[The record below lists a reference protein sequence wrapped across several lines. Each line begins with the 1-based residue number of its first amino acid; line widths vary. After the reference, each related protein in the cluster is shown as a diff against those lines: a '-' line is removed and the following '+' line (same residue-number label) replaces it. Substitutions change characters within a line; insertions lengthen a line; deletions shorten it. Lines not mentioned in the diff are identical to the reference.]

1 MSTISSNFTTSL
13 NYVVYRIV
21 VTEISQSTGANA
33 SVVRVEVQA
42 KRTTQGLSING
53 GGKVNVIMDGRTYT
67 QDISPTTLISSS
79 FVNIF
84 MQDFVIEHKPDG
96 SKIIYVAASI
106 DNDPIFSNFQGFN
119 VTLTRI
125 NRQATITAVSSSFS
139 ESEPLEMTYENLSG
153 YALDSLQA
161 CVSLDGQTPFTSL
174 QSINLRELSAKK
186 ILVLSQADYNK
197 LNMQFPNSKKE
208 RVYVLLISKISGINY
223 FSAKATN
230 YKVVNASPTIS
241 GASYKDTNS
250 AMIAITGNN
259 QKIVQNKSTIQF
271 TISSIKAQKYSTLTM
286 LTIDINGKIVS
297 SPLSGTSISNKT
309 VSFGITGVSQNTKA
323 SISVTDSRGFVT
335 TQKINITVLAWSLPT
350 AIISLNRKNN
360 FYDETYLKANATF
373 SSLDN
378 NNTLSIQYKYKESE
392 SQNWSNLTSLT
403 NNQEIVLELD
413 NTKSF
418 DFQVILTDRIGTK
431 TYNLELARGIPI
443 IFFDRLLRAVGV
455 GTLPDAENRLVCDR
469 KFGINNLEHER
480 IFEIVNTYRDI
491 PVAQAYRSSA
501 LRVKSYY
508 RDDEEPTTA
517 VSIYGVNDGGQVQ
530 VYGRSAFTN
539 TIIDHYSI
547 RSQWSGHVAYK
558 LELDTLNGN
567 GGSLYLYNASDE
579 TKISLIANTG
589 KITCVSLTQTSSRK
603 VKENIKPL
611 TADEAYKILE
621 LVAVTFDFIEKAQGV
636 DMRGFIAEDVAEVI
650 PELVTPETEQTN
662 AALDYIQMIP
672 YLQTVIKDQ
681 EQRLRDQEKKIQERE
696 IHSAKEHKK
705 GYHIVYKRR
714 IKGRNTCLLCRETSG
729 SNCRHCVTH
738 CIIDSHTREIESH
751 HRKSRQTYIN
761 CEYPTCGNRNSGV
774 QFRTHR
780 AHRFCSK
787 KINISQAKDREYGD
801 RKEYNPQASHPVSH
815 SAPEE
820 QAVRQG
826 FYIVKNG
833 GTSGR
838 KSRHCFKKGIGYR
851 GYITAQIE
859 RQGSKKRKYH
869 PAKSH
874 HNITVLTGYI
884 TFLSLTNVCKES
896 TRAHHRS
903 QAVNIGL
910 NNMLVVIK
918 RNKKATQQET
928 RLYHQQEAYDS

>member
-53 GGKVNVIMDGRTYT
+53 GGKSSVIMDGRTYT

-125 NRQATITAVSSSFS
+125 NRQATIKAVSSSFS
-139 ESEPLEMTYENLSG
+139 ETEPLEMTYENLSG

-161 CVSLDGQTPFTSL
+161 CISLDGQTPFTSL
-174 QSINLRELSAKK
+174 QSIDLRELSAKK

-208 RVYVLLISKISGINY
+208 QVYVLLISRISGINY
-223 FSAKATN
+223 FSAKTTK
-230 YKVVNASPTIS
+230 YKVVNANPTIS

-286 LTIDINGKIVS
+286 LTVDINGKIVS

-309 VSFGITGVSQNTKA
+309 VSFGVTGVSQNTKA

-335 TQKINITVLAWSLPT
+335 TQKINVTVLAWSLPT

-392 SQNWSNLTSLT
+392 SQSWSNLTSLT

-418 DFQVILTDRIGTK
+418 DFQVIFTDRIGTK

-455 GTLPDAENRLVCDR
+455 GTLPDEENMLVCDR
-469 KFGINNLEHER
+469 KLGVNNLDHER
-480 IFEIVNTYRDI
+480 IFEIVNTYRDT
-491 PVAQAYRSSA
+491 PSAQAFRSSA

-517 VSIYGVNDGGQVQ
+517 VSISGGSDGGQVQ
-530 VYGRSAFTN
+530 VIGRTSSRYAALDSN
-539 TIIDHYSI
+539 GVRGSYSSNPTFDLS
-547 RSQWSGHVAYK
+547 R
-558 LELDTLNGN
+558 DTSNN
-567 GGSLYLYNASDE
+567 NCGSLYLYDGSSS
-579 TKISLIANTG
+579 TSKISAIGYNG

-611 TADEAYKILE
+611 TADEAYKILN

-681 EQRLRDQEKKIQERE
+681 ELRLRDQEKKIHELESKLEDLTR
-696 IHSAKEHKK
+696 KF
-705 GYHIVYKRR
+705 
-714 IKGRNTCLLCRETSG
+714 
-729 SNCRHCVTH
+729 
-738 CIIDSHTREIESH
+738 DS
-751 HRKSRQTYIN
+751 
-761 CEYPTCGNRNSGV
+761 
-774 QFRTHR
+774 
-780 AHRFCSK
+780 
-787 KINISQAKDREYGD
+787 IS
-801 RKEYNPQASHPVSH
+801 S
-815 SAPEE
+815 
-820 QAVRQG
+820 
-826 FYIVKNG
+826 
-833 GTSGR
+833 
-838 KSRHCFKKGIGYR
+838 
-851 GYITAQIE
+851 
-859 RQGSKKRKYH
+859 
-869 PAKSH
+869 
-874 HNITVLTGYI
+874 
-884 TFLSLTNVCKES
+884 
-896 TRAHHRS
+896 
-903 QAVNIGL
+903 
-910 NNMLVVIK
+910 
-918 RNKKATQQET
+918 
-928 RLYHQQEAYDS
+928 

>member
-139 ESEPLEMTYENLSG
+139 ETEPLEMTYENLSG

-286 LTIDINGKIVS
+286 LTVDINGKIVS

-335 TQKINITVLAWSLPT
+335 TQKLNITVLAWSLPT

-392 SQNWSNLTSLT
+392 SQSWSNLTSLT

-418 DFQVILTDRIGTK
+418 DFQVIFTDRIGTT
-431 TYNLELARGIPI
+431 TYNLNLARGIPI
-443 IFFDRLLRAVGV
+443 IFFDRLLRSVGV
-455 GTLPDAENRLVCDR
+455 GTLPDEENMLVCDR
-469 KFGINNLEHER
+469 KLGVNNLDHER
-480 IFEIVNTYRDI
+480 IFEIVNTFRDT
-491 PVAQAYRSSA
+491 PAVQSYRSAS
-501 LRVKSYY
+501 LRINNYLQ
-508 RDDEEPTTA
+508 DDEEPTTA
-517 VSIYGVNDGGQVQ
+517 VSIYGYSDGGAIKIN
-530 VYGRSAFTN
+530 GRSSSRGLLINSNGLSLTN
-539 TIIDHYSI
+539 SSNPIFDLS
-547 RSQWSGHVAYK
+547 
-558 LELDTLNGN
+558 LDSSNSN
-567 GGSLYLYNASDE
+567 CGSLYLYSGSSSTA
-579 TKISLIANTG
+579 TIFGVGKTG
-589 KITCVSLTQTSSRK
+589 KLTCVSLTQTSSRK

-611 TADEAYKILE
+611 TADEAYKILD
-621 LVAVTFDFIEKAQGV
+621 LVAVTFDFIEKAQGE
-636 DMRGFIAEDVAEVI
+636 DKRGFIAEDVAEVI

-681 EQRLRDQEKKIQERE
+681 ELRLRDQGK
-696 IHSAKEHKK
+696 
-705 GYHIVYKRR
+705 R
-714 IKGRNTCLLCRETSG
+714 IKELESKLEDLTRKF
-729 SNCRHCVTH
+729 
-738 CIIDSHTREIESH
+738 DSMS
-751 HRKSRQTYIN
+751 S
-761 CEYPTCGNRNSGV
+761 
-774 QFRTHR
+774 
-780 AHRFCSK
+780 
-787 KINISQAKDREYGD
+787 
-801 RKEYNPQASHPVSH
+801 
-815 SAPEE
+815 
-820 QAVRQG
+820 
-826 FYIVKNG
+826 
-833 GTSGR
+833 
-838 KSRHCFKKGIGYR
+838 
-851 GYITAQIE
+851 
-859 RQGSKKRKYH
+859 
-869 PAKSH
+869 
-874 HNITVLTGYI
+874 
-884 TFLSLTNVCKES
+884 
-896 TRAHHRS
+896 
-903 QAVNIGL
+903 
-910 NNMLVVIK
+910 
-918 RNKKATQQET
+918 
-928 RLYHQQEAYDS
+928 

>member
-53 GGKVNVIMDGRTYT
+53 GGKASVIMDGRTYT

-125 NRQATITAVSSSFS
+125 NRQATIKAVSSSFS
-139 ESEPLEMTYENLSG
+139 ETEPLEITYENLSG

-161 CVSLDGQTPFTSL
+161 CISLDGQTPFTSL
-174 QSINLRELSAKK
+174 QSIDLREISATK

-208 RVYVLLISKISGINY
+208 QVYVLLISRISGIYY
-223 FSAKATN
+223 FSTKTTN
-230 YKVVNASPTIS
+230 YKIVNASPTIS

-286 LTIDINGKIVS
+286 LTVDINGKIVS

-335 TQKINITVLAWSLPT
+335 TQKINVTVLAWSLPT

-392 SQNWSNLTSLT
+392 SQSWSNLTSLT

-413 NTKSF
+413 NTNSF
-418 DFQVILTDRIGTK
+418 DFQVILTDRIGTT
-431 TYNLELARGIPI
+431 TYNLNLARGIPI
-443 IFFDRLLRAVGV
+443 IFFDRLLRSVGV
-455 GTLPDAENRLVCDR
+455 GTLPDEENMLVCDR
-469 KFGINNLEHER
+469 KLGVNNLDHER
-480 IFEIVNTYRDI
+480 IFEIVNTYRDT
-491 PVAQAYRSSA
+491 PAVQAFRSSA

-517 VSIYGVNDGGQVQ
+517 VSISGGSDGGQIQ
-530 VYGRSAFTN
+530 VIGRTSSRYTALDSN
-539 TIIDHYSI
+539 GARGSYSSNPTFDLS
-547 RSQWSGHVAYK
+547 RETS
-558 LELDTLNGN
+558 NN
-567 GGSLYLYNASDE
+567 NCGSLYLYDGSSSTA
-579 TKISLIANTG
+579 KIFAIGYTG

-611 TADEAYKILE
+611 TAEEAYKILE
-621 LVAVTFDFIEKAQGV
+621 LVAVTFDFIEKAQGE
-636 DMRGFIAEDVAEVI
+636 DKRGFIAEDVAEII
-650 PELVTPETEQTN
+650 PELVTPETEKTN

-681 EQRLRDQEKKIQERE
+681 EQRI
-696 IHSAKEHKK
+696 KELESKLEDLTRK
-705 GYHIVYKRR
+705 F
-714 IKGRNTCLLCRETSG
+714 
-729 SNCRHCVTH
+729 
-738 CIIDSHTREIESH
+738 DSMS
-751 HRKSRQTYIN
+751 S
-761 CEYPTCGNRNSGV
+761 
-774 QFRTHR
+774 
-780 AHRFCSK
+780 
-787 KINISQAKDREYGD
+787 
-801 RKEYNPQASHPVSH
+801 
-815 SAPEE
+815 
-820 QAVRQG
+820 
-826 FYIVKNG
+826 
-833 GTSGR
+833 
-838 KSRHCFKKGIGYR
+838 
-851 GYITAQIE
+851 
-859 RQGSKKRKYH
+859 
-869 PAKSH
+869 
-874 HNITVLTGYI
+874 
-884 TFLSLTNVCKES
+884 
-896 TRAHHRS
+896 
-903 QAVNIGL
+903 
-910 NNMLVVIK
+910 
-918 RNKKATQQET
+918 
-928 RLYHQQEAYDS
+928 